1 VSQGFAREARIGVDL
16 HVGETLYFTSND
28 TFEKADYPGLYGVR
42 VRACGG
48 GGAGGGAN
56 TTGAGQ
62 AAVGGGGGGGGYA
75 ESVILASALASSET
89 VTVGAG
95 GVFGVSAAGHS
106 SFGSHVQGNGGG
118 VGSTSSA
125 ITTSNIGAN
134 PGSGGGGTGDLVV
147 AGGSGFSGPLF
158 NNSVLTGKGGTSFL
172 GAGANATRTISGTN
186 GNNAPAGS
194 IGGGGA
200 GGANTSSQGTSRD
213 GGDGAAGIV
222 IVEVLYERK
231 IAVDEDIHTQYL
243 NDTRHNGAHSAGR
256 WVRQTSNQT
265 IATGSLVT
273 VIFNGVTFTAD
284 PNSDYTI
291 NSSTGVLTF
300 NNAGVYN
307 LACGVRMGSSS
318 ANTAAMYMYINDSTI
333 VAANVTEYEATG
345 PIMTI
350 TTVWQAAANDNVR
363 VKVFHDIGS
372 DGIVV
377 PGDRTYL
384 SAFRVSD

>member
-134 PGSGGGGTGDLVV
+134 PGSGGGGAGDLVV
-147 AGGSGFSGPLF
+147 AGGSGFSGP
-158 NNSVLTGKGGTSFL
+158 
-172 GAGANATRTISGTN
+172 
-186 GNNAPAGS
+186 
-194 IGGGGA
+194 
-200 GGANTSSQGTSRD
+200 
-213 GGDGAAGIV
+213 GGDGADGIV

-231 IAVDEDIHTQYL
+231 IAVDEDIHPQYL
-243 NDTRHNGAHSAGR
+243 GTYGEALILVDDLGTSETVTVGGGGAGGVGNSAGSSGDASSFGSHVSAPGGLNGASGSAPGTSFVTNSSRVPPGGATGTAADILSVPGGTTSGHFRASATQGLSSAGGSSVLGVGGR
-256 WVRQTSNQT
+256 ALGADDDGEPGEGYGGGGSGAAARSNSGNQT
-265 IATGSLVT
+265 GGA
-273 VIFNGVTFTAD
+273 
-284 PNSDYTI
+284 
-291 NSSTGVLTF
+291 
-300 NNAGVYN
+300 
-307 LACGVRMGSSS
+307 
-318 ANTAAMYMYINDSTI
+318 
-333 VAANVTEYEATG
+333 
-345 PIMTI
+345 
-350 TTVWQAAANDNVR
+350 
-363 VKVFHDIGS
+363 GS
-372 DGIVV
+372 DGIVIV
-377 PGDRTYL
+377 ELYY
-384 SAFRVSD
+384 